1 MSGDYSRFTDRPKR
15 RYSGVLMQQG
25 RVQLDADWN
34 EQADIVRR
42 RWETQARDTFGA
54 SGVPRATTPDGF
66 KISTLAGGDL
76 AIAAGRIYVDGK
88 LAELFTGEQVGMP
101 PGTVYSVSY
110 LHQPFYPDPQALPA
124 VANIFLDVWDREV
137 TYVED
142 PDILEKALGGPD
154 TATRRQTVWQVKVL
168 AVAPADGK
176 DSAICG
182 VPLPLPSGGLLSTQA
197 VAPPP
202 SDDPCDL
209 APSGGYRGLENRL
222 YRVEVHTGGDLA
234 TASFKWSRDNAS
246 VVSTVTGITSNATAS
261 QLVVTRIGRDAVLRF
276 AQDDWVEVT
285 DDFRELMGEPG
296 EMAKIA
302 GVDEASRTITLDRKI
317 PTGTGRAFGATAQE
331 LAGRHTRMRLW
342 NQTLGVDAN
351 GLLAQTGSS
360 WISLE
365 DGVEIQLSGAD
376 LRTGDYWVFA
386 ARAVDGSVETL
397 DHAEPR
403 GIRHHYSQLAAID
416 ASGVHDCRHL
426 WPEAGAACCC
436 CTVEVGD
443 GTQSHGDFDDLQI
456 AYAQLSQ
463 LSSNLS
469 VVPLVICL
477 LPGNHVL
484 RQTFTIGR
492 DCVTIRGCG
501 RSSAVTAQLAAPAFN
516 FAADFGTL
524 EGIYLT
530 FEGDAATVPAI
541 LCGGRGNR
549 IVDNEVVTSSG
560 PAIGS
565 TRAADLEIAGN
576 RLSQKEGSAQIS
588 SPFSGAA
595 TSLTDRRDVPALIV
609 LDAGTR
615 RCRVTGNLVG
625 PGACHGIGLTLST
638 FWEVVI
644 AGNELLGLGGSGIA
658 SINPLPGLPYNE
670 IEIANT
676 MLVDLQHSQSA
687 VVKGAG
693 SYGRFTPNRIDYL
706 RIEGNTITG
715 CCLGSGVPGGQADS
729 PPLGGIVVS
738 RLSHVQISGNHI
750 EGNGQNQS
758 GQNQE
763 PVAGIFVDDCK
774 GLIVRD
780 NVVTGNGPEPDGQS
794 IPGPQGGILATAL
807 TVAVSSVSRDTKAAI
822 ADGWPAASIQDNLV
836 VAPRGLALVLTGM
849 GPMQVTG
856 NRLTA
861 RDLLAIPLNA
871 TPQIESF
878 IGAVLITNLGMP
890 GYLYP
895 QIARLG
901 FLTQTIE
908 PLPLDTPAA
917 SEVWTVGGKVDFSHN
932 QVSYDLTRDESQIA
946 VAAVVILTL
955 DDLGLHDNQT
965 ECRLL
970 ADTLVADTFALGV
983 TVRAHGN
990 GFTESLQ
997 SVLLS
1002 LWSYGLA
1009 MSTGVGNQGTH
1020 CILIQGYPTAQIRDD
1035 DNLEWH
1041 CLKPSGLSITQAQD
1055 AATTTATTTENS

>member
-15 RYSGVLMQQG
+15 RYSGVRMQQG

-34 EQADIVRR
+34 EHVDIVQR
-42 RWETQARDTFGA
+42 RWETQARDTFGV

-110 LHQPFYPDPQALPA
+110 LHQPFYPDPLALPA
-124 VANIFLDVWDREV
+124 GAATVFLDVWDREV
-137 TYVED
+137 TYIED
-142 PDILEKALGGPD
+142 PDLLEKALGGPD
-154 TATRRQTVWQVKVL
+154 TATRRQTVWQVKVW

-176 DSAICG
+176 DSAVCG
-182 VPLPLPSGGLLSTQA
+182 VPPPLPPSGGLLSTQA

-234 TASFKWSRDNAS
+234 AARFKWSRDNAS
-246 VVSTVTGITSNATAS
+246 VVSTVTGITSNAAAS

-302 GVDEASRTITLDRKI
+302 SVDEASRTLTLDRKI
-317 PTGTGRAFGATAQE
+317 PTGSGRAFGATAQE
-331 LAGRHTRMRLW
+331 LADRHTRVRLW
-342 NQTLGVDAN
+342 DQTLGVDAN
-351 GLLAQTGSS
+351 GLLAQTGGS
-360 WISLE
+360 WTSLE
-365 DGVEIQLSGAD
+365 DGVEVQLFQSGAV
-376 LRTGDYWVFA
+376 LQTGDYWVFA
-386 ARAVDGSVETL
+386 ARAVDGSVEVL
-397 DHAEPR
+397 AQAEPR

-416 ASGVHDCRHL
+416 AGGVLHDCRHL
-426 WPEAGAACCC
+426 WPEAEAACCC

-443 GTQSHGDFDDLQI
+443 GSQSHGDFDDLQE
-456 AYAQLSQ
+456 AYAQLSAK
-463 LSSNLS
+463 LS
-469 VVPLVICL
+469 VDVPLVICL

-484 RQTFTIGR
+484 QQTVTIDR
-492 DCVTIRGCG
+492 ARVTIRGCG
-501 RSSAVTAQLAAPAFN
+501 RASAVTAQLAEPAFHL
-516 FAADFGTL
+516 AAAFGAL

-530 FEGDAATVPAI
+530 FESDASTPAI

-549 IVDNEVVTSSG
+549 VEDNEVVTSSG
-560 PAIGS
+560 PAIS
-565 TRAADLEIAGN
+565 SIRAADLQIVGN
-576 RLSQKEGSAQIS
+576 RLSQEKGSTQTPAVF
-588 SPFSGAA
+588 PK
-595 TSLTDRRDVPALIV
+595 DRRDVPALVV

-615 RCRVTGNLVG
+615 RCRVTGNLLG

-638 FWEVVI
+638 LWEVVI
-644 AGNELLGLGGSGIA
+644 AGNELRGLGGSGIA
-658 SINPLPGLPYNE
+658 SIFPPPDLLYNE
-670 IEIANT
+670 IEIASTIREDSLFNQRADIG
-676 MLVDLQHSQSA
+676 V
-687 VVKGAG
+687 AG
-693 SYGRFTPNRIDYL
+693 SDYPPIHNRVDHL
-706 RIEGNTITG
+706 RIERNTITG
-715 CCLGSGVPGGQADS
+715 CALGTRVPPGS
-729 PPLGGIVVS
+729 PPLGGIVIS

-750 EGNGQNQS
+750 EGNGQNQT
-758 GQNQE
+758 NQTRE

-780 NVVTGNGPEPDGQS
+780 NVVTDNGLEPDGQS
-794 IPGPQGGILATAL
+794 IAGPQGGILATML
-807 TVAVSSVSRDTKAAI
+807 TVVVNSVNLDDKAGTVAAI
-822 ADGWPAASIQDNLV
+822 LDGWPAASIQDNLV
-836 VAPRGLALVLTGM
+836 VAPRGLALVLSGM

-861 RDLLAIPLNA
+861 RDVLGSPPDA
-871 TPQIESF
+871 TPQIENF

-895 QIARLG
+895 QIAALG
-901 FLTQTIE
+901 ILTQTI
-908 PLPLDTPAA
+908 LKIPAA
-917 SEVWTVGGKVDFSHN
+917 SDVWTVGGKVDFSHN
-932 QVSYDLTRDESQIA
+932 QVSFDLTRESQIA
-946 VAAVVILTL
+946 LAAVVIITL

-970 ADTLVADTFALGV
+970 ADTLVVDTLALGV

-997 SVLLS
+997 GVSLS
-1002 LWSYGLA
+1002 LWSMGLA

-1020 CILIQGYPTAQIRDD
+1020 CILIQGGPAARLQDD
-1035 DNLEWH
+1035 DNLAWFGCGREV
-1041 CLKPSGLSITQAQD
+1041 SELSFTQAQA
-1055 AATTTATTTENS
+1055 AATTTTTEKS